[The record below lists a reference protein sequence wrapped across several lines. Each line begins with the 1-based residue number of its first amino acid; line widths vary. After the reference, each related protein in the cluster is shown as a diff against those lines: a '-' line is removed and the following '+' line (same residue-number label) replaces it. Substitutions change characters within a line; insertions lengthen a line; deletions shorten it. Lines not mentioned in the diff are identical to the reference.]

1 MKSFPSNILDKI
13 EKKSQN
19 FYPILFYGNESGLI
33 SRLIK
38 SLYNIL
44 QKKLEIYD
52 IKYFDYKNDK
62 DEELKYVLNNSSL
75 FSKTNF
81 IVLINPQDQLIIE
94 LENIKKIE
102 NILIVNGDNL
112 NTKSKIKS
120 YFDNHQ
126 NFISVPCY
134 HLDRNYIKKTI
145 DASLKSYNIKLK
157 NEAYWFLIENISEDF
172 LTLENELQKLSI
184 FKNSS
189 VDLEDLQ
196 KLIVKKHNFNAYNYF
211 FNSACGN
218 SDLILQEMNSSNK
231 SINESYEI
239 LLSLKK
245 FIHILS
251 NAVVNKNEYS
261 LDHLVK
267 IYLPKYLFLKKEIFR
282 EILRKTNLSKV
293 NKINK
298 MLQKTEYLLR
308 KNSELHKEILE
319 RFLLNLAR
327 IMK

>member
-1 MKSFPSNILDKI
+1 MKSFSSNILDKI

-81 IVLINPQDQLIIE
+81 IVLINPQDQLVVE

-102 NILIVNGDNL
+102 NILIINGDNL
-112 NTKSKIKS
+112 NTKSKLKS

-126 NFISVPCY
+126 NYISVPCY
-134 HLDRNYIKKTI
+134 QLDRNYIKKTI
-145 DASLKSYNIKLK
+145 DTSLKKHNITLT
-157 NEAYWFLIENISEDF
+157 NEAYWFLVENISEDF
-172 LTLENELQKLSI
+172 LTLESELQKLSI

-189 VDLEDLQ
+189 ISLEDLQ
-196 KLIVKKHNFNAYNYF
+196 KLIVKKHKFNAHDYF
-211 FNSACGN
+211 FNSAAGN
-218 SDLILQEMNSSNK
+218 SNLILQKMNSSNK
-231 SINESYEI
+231 SISESYEI
-239 LLSLKK
+239 FLSLKN

-251 NAVVNKNEYS
+251 NAIVNKNDVP
-261 LDHLVK
+261 LDSLVK
-267 IYLPKYLFLKKEIFR
+267 TYLPKYLFLKKEIFR
-282 EILRKTNLSKV
+282 EILRKTNLNKV

-298 MLQKTEYLLR
+298 ILQRTEYLLR

-319 RFLLNLAR
+319 RFLLNLTK
-327 IMK
+327 IIK